1 MSQPTINNASNSG
14 QTDRHARSENRARG
28 SGTIN
33 SPSILNH
40 NKISIQSV
48 LSKEI
53 NNLHEIIDEVKKKL
67 FDKCFNDKFPDH
79 PKYSQI
85 LSSSNISSTLSG
97 LANEI
102 AGEANIKKLI
112 ALAVG
117 TEIILAVDNEK
128 VVNDIV
134 LFSLGKKNNLKLVVD
149 IDLGLKRCGV
159 LPGKPALELAKKIIA
174 MHQRFYGLMGYEG
187 HLQRMDLSNE
197 NLLIR
202 KEAMY
207 RLSETK
213 KLLLKNNIPV
223 NIVSAGGTG
232 TYAIAGSNEAITEVQ
247 AGNYL
252 LMDTSYAPFA
262 PDFKPSLSL
271 LTSVISFTPGE
282 RFILNAGIKEISA
295 ERGMPSL
302 KNVNGAV
309 LKALHAEHGIVEIED
324 KLLNVNVG
332 DNLELN
338 VYYSD
343 GTVNLHRLMY
353 GVRNAIVEE
362 IFEIG

>member
-1 MSQPTINNASNSG
+1 MEAFDINKLQTPALLVDLDIMEENLQKMASFFDNKTCRLRPHFKNHKCIALAKKQLEAGAIGITTATLHETETLVNSG
-14 QTDRHARSENRARG
+14 FK
-28 SGTIN
+28 
-33 SPSILNH
+33 SIL
-40 NKISIQSV
+40 I
-48 LSKEI
+48 
-53 NNLHEIIDEVKKKL
+53 
-67 FDKCFNDKFPDH
+67 
-79 PKYSQI
+79 
-85 LSSSNISSTLSG
+85 
-97 LANEI
+97 ANEI
-102 AGEANIKKLI
+102 AGEANLKRLI
-112 ALAVG
+112 ELSGEAQ
-117 TEIILAVDNEK
+117 IILAVDSEI

-134 LFSLGKKNNLKLVVD
+134 RLSSGKKNKLSLAVD
-149 IDLGLKRCGV
+149 IDLGLKRCGIE
-159 LPGKPALELAKKIIA
+159 PGFPALELAKKIIA
-174 MHQRFYGLMGYEG
+174 KQVKFDGLMGYEG

-213 KLLLKNNIPV
+213 NLLLKNNILV

-232 TYAIAGSNEAITEVQ
+232 TYAIAGGNEAITEVQ

-271 LTSVISFTPGE
+271 LTSVISVTPGE

-302 KNVNGAV
+302 KNINGAV
-309 LKALHAEHGIVEIED
+309 LKALHAEHGIVEIEN
-324 KLLNVNVG
+324 KLLDVNVG
-332 DNLELN
+332 HNIELN

-343 GTVNLHRLMY
+343 GTVNLHRVMY
-353 GVRNAIVEE
+353 GLRHGMVEE
-362 IFEIG
+362 IFEIS